1 MRQRH
6 HGRVATSAPK
16 TLRFAQRAR
25 PGEPLCRLLTF
36 EATDRVVLH
45 GLLYEPERRTRRAA
59 VWLHGTGGASVF
71 DTSRTNRLARELVS
85 RGIAFFPFNN
95 RGAHVLKRLRKGETR
110 IEAGSAHEVLRECVF
125 DINGAARELRRR
137 GYRELY
143 LIGHSTGANK
153 IAVYDHYTKRK
164 AFKKYVFLAGGDDTG
179 LLYDQLGRRRFES
192 LLRRARERRGSHEM
206 SPMPMLS
213 WRALYDV
220 INPNGDY
227 NVFPFLEVMRGVRL
241 SRRPRFRYIRAV
253 RKPSLAIYGE
263 NDEFCYGDVPRCAA
277 ILAENA
283 GANFEIVVMADA
295 DHGFS
300 GREAELGTMIA
311 EWL

>member
-1 MRQRH
+1 MPPLTPR
-6 HGRVATSAPK
+6 SARRK
-16 TLRFAQRAR
+16 L
-25 PGEPLCRLLTF
+25 GKEPLCRLVTF
-36 EATDRVVLH
+36 EATDGVVLR

-59 VWLHGTGGASVF
+59 VWLHGTGGASIF
-71 DTSRTNRLARELVS
+71 DTSRTNGLAREFVA

-95 RGAHVLKRLRKGETR
+95 RGAHVLKRLRKGEKR
-110 IEAGSAHEVLRECVF
+110 IDGGSAYEVLRDCVP
-125 DINGAARELRRR
+125 DIDGAARELRAR

-153 IAVYDHYTKRK
+153 IAVYDHYRK
-164 AFKKYVFLAGGDDTG
+164 NRFKKYVFLAGGDDTG
-179 LLYDQLGRRRFES
+179 MLYDHLGRRRFAS
-192 LLRRARERRGSHEM
+192 LLRRARARRGSHEM

-227 NVFPFLEVMRGVRL
+227 NVFPFLELMCGVRL
-241 SRRPRFRYIRAV
+241 SRRPRFRYIRAI

-283 GANFEIVVMADA
+283 GPNFEVVVMADA
-295 DHGFS
+295 DHGFG
-300 GREAELGTMIA
+300 GREAELGMMIA
-311 EWL
+311 EWLSA